1 MAQRPESPPT
11 RPAAGRRPDEH
22 PHGDPDG
29 GRARPGLLIG
39 RVRGVPV
46 YLSPLAAIF
55 AVIIASLLAGSGRA
69 QLRDASDAIVFLVA
83 ALTAVGF
90 IASLVAHELGH
101 CLVAL
106 GFGLRVRSVVVHGF
120 AGFTEI
126 DPEPGSPGREFLVAV
141 AGPLV
146 NGLLAGLGFAVLTGL
161 GSDSQAGMVVLDLSV
176 VNLVLFL
183 FNLAPGLP
191 LDGGRL
197 VVAAV
202 WRATRDRPRGLR
214 VGAYAG
220 FAVAAAVAIWGLNS
234 SGGSQLSG
242 LYTVGVAAFLG
253 MGAYQSLRQAQVRVR
268 LPGLVAGRMARRT
281 LPVAADVPLAEAL
294 RHARA
299 AGASAVAVV
308 DADGNP
314 VKIMNGA
321 AVDALPEHR
330 RPWVSISEVSR
341 AVEPGM
347 ILEADLKGDD
357 LLTAIRRVPATEYL
371 VVQHGRPVG
380 VLATVDVAARLD
392 PNAAARMAGR
402 R

>member
-1 MAQRPESPPT
+1 MAQRPETPPAPSGSGT
-11 RPAAGRRPDEH
+11 RPD
-22 PHGDPDG
+22 GDPPDD
-29 GRARPGLLIG
+29 RARPGLMIG

-55 AVIIASLLAGSGRA
+55 AVIIASLLAGSNRD
-69 QLRDASDAIVFLVA
+69 QLRGSDDAIVFLVA
-83 ALTAVGF
+83 AITSLGF
-90 IASLVAHELGH
+90 LASLVAHELGH

-146 NGLLAGLGFAVLTGL
+146 NGLLAGAGFAVLTGL
-161 GSDSQAGMVVLDLSV
+161 SSDTETGMVILDLSV
-176 VNLVLFL
+176 INLVLFI

-202 WRATRDRPRGLR
+202 WRATRDRLRGLR

-220 FAVAAAVAIWGLNS
+220 FLVAAAVAVWGLSTSNS
-234 SGGSQLSG
+234 RLGG
-242 LYTVGVAAFLG
+242 LYIVGVAAFLG
-253 MGAYQSLRQAQVRVR
+253 MGAYQALRQAQLRAR
-268 LPGLVAGRMARRT
+268 LPGLIAGRLARRT
-281 LPVAADVPLAEAL
+281 LPVAPDVPLAEAL
-294 RHARA
+294 RHARQS
-299 AGASAVAVV
+299 GASAVAVV
-308 DADGNP
+308 DTEGTP

-330 RPWVSISEVSR
+330 RPWMSINEVSR
-341 AVEPGM
+341 TIEPGM
-347 ILEADLKGDD
+347 IIDADLEGDD
-357 LLTAIRRVPATEYL
+357 LLTAIRRAPATEYL
-371 VVQHGRPVG
+371 VVQRGRPVG
-380 VLATVDVAARLD
+380 VLAMVDLVARLD
-392 PNAAARMAGR
+392 PASAQRMAGSR
-402 R
+402 